1 MEVLKQTI
9 KVLKVLYLTVTVAL
23 AFQMASRSLD
33 YLTGNPRPG
42 TGFVGVVGLEPPTV
56 WGLTGLIAV
65 AVVAVGLILRRTL
78 IISVG
83 GIFLVILYLTFA
95 WMNLV
100 SLVGDGPPYDDWRNF
115 TAFLSAAAIWGAISF
130 VGVLFPS
137 LESVEG
143 DLNGV
148 LTEPDK

>member
-1 MEVLKQTI
+1 MEVLNHAI
-9 KVLKVLYLTVTVAL
+9 RVLKFLYLTVTVAL

-33 YLTGNPRPG
+33 YITGNPRPG
-42 TGFVGVVGLEPPTV
+42 NSFVGVVGLEPPTV
-56 WGLTGLIAV
+56 WGITGLISV
-65 AVVAVGLILRRTL
+65 GVVVVGLILRKTM

-83 GIFLVILYLTFA
+83 GVFLVILYLTFA

-100 SLVGDGPPYDDWRNF
+100 SLIGEGPPYDDWRNF

-137 LESVEG
+137 LERVEG

-148 LTEPDK
+148 LTEPDN

>member
-1 MEVLKQTI
+1 MEVLKHAI
-9 KVLKVLYLTVTVAL
+9 RVLKFLYLTVTVAL

-33 YLTGNPRPG
+33 YITGNPRPG
-42 TGFVGVVGLEPPTV
+42 NSFVGVVGLEPPTV
-56 WGLTGLIAV
+56 WGITGLISV
-65 AVVAVGLILRRTL
+65 GVVVVGLILRKTM

-83 GIFLVILYLTFA
+83 GMFLVILYLTFA

-100 SLVGDGPPYDDWRNF
+100 SLIGEGPPYDDWRNF
-115 TAFLSAAAIWGAISF
+115 TAYLSAAAIWGVISF

-137 LESVEG
+137 LERVEG

-148 LTEPDK
+148 LAEPD

>member
-65 AVVAVGLILRRTL
+65 AEDAVGLILRRTL
-78 IISVG
+78 IVSVG
-83 GIFLVILYLTFA
+83 GDFLVILYLTFA
-95 WMNLV
+95 WMNIV
-100 SLVGDGPPYDDWRNF
+100 SLIGVGTPYDEWRNL
-115 TAFLSAAAIWGAISF
+115 TIPKNFLYG
-130 VGVLFPS
+130 
-137 LESVEG
+137 
-143 DLNGV
+143 
-148 LTEPDK
+148 K

>member
-1 MEVLKQTI
+1 MEVLNHAI
-9 KVLKVLYLTVTVAL
+9 RVLKFLYLTVTVAL

-33 YLTGNPRPG
+33 YITGNPRPG
-42 TGFVGVVGLEPPTV
+42 NSFVGVVGLEPPTV
-56 WGLTGLIAV
+56 WGITGLISV
-65 AVVAVGLILRRTL
+65 GVVVVGLILRKTM

-83 GIFLVILYLTFA
+83 GVFLVILYLTFA

-100 SLVGDGPPYDDWRNF
+100 SLIGEGPPYDDWRNF
-115 TAFLSAAAIWGAISF
+115 TAYLSAAAIWGAISF

-137 LESVEG
+137 LERVEG

-148 LTEPDK
+148 LTEPD